1 MTIDVSALTTTP
13 GGATG
18 PESGPSTNG
27 QTAGGHAFDA
37 VVATLIGPAPAD
49 PGAVPVPPL
58 PGESGVPSSGGPVD
72 PPATE
77 SAVAVATA
85 ALAAVPV
92 DGSGTAA
99 GPAPTAPPAAASGP
113 LAAAPTAQ
121 PTNPIQSLTAQPT
134 NPIQSPTA
142 QPTVPVPAPTA
153 AAPDRATAAGPHAAA
168 TGQPGAPT
176 PSAPAA
182 TADVTMPTGPTP
194 QAPPPQS
201 PAPSAPGPASA
212 PTAPA
217 PMSPAP
223 MTPAPTAPAVGSAV
237 ATPATVHGVSTDG
250 LAAGPADL
258 TRQQVAQAVATLT
271 RRGDGEHR
279 MTIRLDPE
287 ELGQLEVVVRSHR
300 GGVDVTM
307 AAARPEVVSS
317 LLDASAELRRLLE
330 DKGVAA
336 RDLDVRDLDQGSD
349 RHGRSADDHRGGH
362 RDNGSAGTHARLAL
376 DLPVPSGHRPGGA
389 TPDPDHAGALTGV
402 DLHL

>member
-1 MTIDVSALTTTP
+1 MTIDVSAPMTTTA

-27 QTAGGHAFDA
+27 QTAGGRAFDA
-37 VVATLIGPAPAD
+37 VVAELIGPAPAD
-49 PGAVPVPPL
+49 PGAVSPPPL
-58 PGESGVPSSGGPVD
+58 PGEPAPAAGGPVD

-113 LAAAPTAQ
+113 LAAAP
-121 PTNPIQSLTAQPT
+121 TAQPT

-201 PAPSAPGPASA
+201 PAPSAAGPAPM
-212 PTAPA
+212 PTASTS
-217 PMSPAP
+217 MSPAP
-223 MTPAPTAPAVGSAV
+223 MTPTPTAPAAGSAA

-250 LAAGPADL
+250 LATGPADL